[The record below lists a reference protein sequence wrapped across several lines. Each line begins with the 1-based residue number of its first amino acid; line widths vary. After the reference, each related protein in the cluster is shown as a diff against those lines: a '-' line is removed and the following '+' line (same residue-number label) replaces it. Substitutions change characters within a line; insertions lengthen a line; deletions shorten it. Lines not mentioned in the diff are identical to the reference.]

1 MYHGIDAVDEVI
13 DVLTSSNSTG
23 VAGDGMHPA
32 TPAAFLALMALA
44 LFACCLRYCRRPRS
58 IERQTMIGRDAA
70 RSDGRPRRATPPRR
84 AHRLA
89 GSGTGSGSSKQL
101 FDTAFESALR
111 SGGLGGW
118 PKPLRIAQQEGQH
131 QLQEQLQDR
140 GSFDSFGEDG
150 GGDETPRTA
159 PHAAGA
165 GAALRLEHR
174 SGGRRRGGADDH
186 ALIEISPYDNTS
198 GVGVH
203 RSDSVESRLSDEAS
217 SSVCPHRH
225 YSFIT
230 MILCGDD

>member
-1 MYHGIDAVDEVI
+1 
-13 DVLTSSNSTG
+13 
-23 VAGDGMHPA
+23 MHPA

-58 IERQTMIGRDAA
+58 IERQTMIGRAAA

-118 PKPLRIAQQEGQH
+118 PKPLRIAQGQH

-140 GSFDSFGEDG
+140 GSFYSFGEDSG
-150 GGDETPRTA
+150 GGETPRAA

-165 GAALRLEHR
+165 GAALRPEHR

-198 GVGVH
+198 GMGVH

-217 SSVCPHRH
+217 SSVCP
-225 YSFIT
+225 SSLLIVVAMM
-230 MILCGDD
+230 MIW

>member
-1 MYHGIDAVDEVI
+1 
-13 DVLTSSNSTG
+13 
-23 VAGDGMHPA
+23 
-32 TPAAFLALMALA
+32 
-44 LFACCLRYCRRPRS
+44 
-58 IERQTMIGRDAA
+58 MIGRAAA

-118 PKPLRIAQQEGQH
+118 PKPLRIAQGQH

-150 GGDETPRTA
+150 GGDETPRAA

-165 GAALRLEHR
+165 GAALRPEHR

-217 SSVCPHRH
+217 TVCSACPLTASGASAAGSSASSRSTRRAFAGSAALEIDTE
-225 YSFIT
+225 SFT
-230 MILCGDD
+230 LESWLVE

>member
-1 MYHGIDAVDEVI
+1 
-13 DVLTSSNSTG
+13 
-23 VAGDGMHPA
+23 MHPA

-58 IERQTMIGRDAA
+58 IERQTMIGRAAA

-118 PKPLRIAQQEGQH
+118 PKPLRIAQGQH

-140 GSFDSFGEDG
+140 GS
-150 GGDETPRTA
+150 
-159 PHAAGA
+159 
-165 GAALRLEHR
+165 
-174 SGGRRRGGADDH
+174 RGGADDH

-217 SSVCPHRH
+217 SSASTVCSACPLTASGASAAGSSASSRSTRRAFAGSAALEIDTE
-225 YSFIT
+225 SFT
-230 MILCGDD
+230 LESWLVE

>member
-1 MYHGIDAVDEVI
+1 
-13 DVLTSSNSTG
+13 
-23 VAGDGMHPA
+23 
-32 TPAAFLALMALA
+32 
-44 LFACCLRYCRRPRS
+44 
-58 IERQTMIGRDAA
+58 MIGRADA

-101 FDTAFESALR
+101 FDTGFDSALR

-150 GGDETPRTA
+150 GGDETPRAA

-165 GAALRLEHR
+165 GAALRPEHH
-174 SGGRRRGGADDH
+174 SGGRRRGGEVGGADGH

-198 GVGVH
+198 GVGLH
-203 RSDSVESRLSDEAS
+203 RSDSAESRLSDEAS
-217 SSVCPHRH
+217 SSVCP
-225 YSFIT
+225 SSLLIVVAMM
-230 MILCGDD
+230 MIW

>member
-1 MYHGIDAVDEVI
+1 
-13 DVLTSSNSTG
+13 
-23 VAGDGMHPA
+23 
-32 TPAAFLALMALA
+32 
-44 LFACCLRYCRRPRS
+44 
-58 IERQTMIGRDAA
+58 MIGRAAA

-118 PKPLRIAQQEGQH
+118 PKPLRIAQGQH

-140 GSFDSFGEDG
+140 RSFDSFGEDG
-150 GGDETPRTA
+150 GGDETPRAA

-165 GAALRLEHR
+165 GAALRPEHH
-174 SGGRRRGGADDH
+174 SGGRRRGGEVGGTDGH

-198 GVGVH
+198 GVGLH
-203 RSDSVESRLSDEAS
+203 RSDSAESRLSDEAS
-217 SSVCPHRH
+217 VSNQ
-225 YSFIT
+225 
-230 MILCGDD
+230 